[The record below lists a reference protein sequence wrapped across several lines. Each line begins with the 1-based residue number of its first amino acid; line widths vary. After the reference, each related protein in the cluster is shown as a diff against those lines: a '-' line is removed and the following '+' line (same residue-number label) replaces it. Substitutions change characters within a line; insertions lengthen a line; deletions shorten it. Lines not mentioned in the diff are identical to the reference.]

1 MNSPSRRYLAAGW
14 FAFTISGTLYLV
26 SSIKAGDMWSAAGA
40 IVWLIAVGLFLT
52 AMRTE
57 R

>member
-1 MNSPSRRYLAAGW
+1 MKSPSRRYLAAGW
-14 FAFTISGTLYLV
+14 FAFTVSGALYLV
-26 SSIKAGDMWSAAGA
+26 SSIKAGDTWSAAGA
-40 IVWLIAVGLFLT
+40 IVWLIGVGLFLI